1 MNKKRKSVKETI
13 LQNSNTP
20 ILRKDIPHE
29 SAQLHVS
36 GEAVYVDDILCNE
49 QLLVGRVV
57 YSPHAHAKIKSFDLS
72 EAKKVEGVHTVLCY
86 KDIPGHNQMGPVIHD
101 ELCLAIDEVTF
112 IGQAMFLIAAET
124 EEQCLEAE
132 RLIKVEYEPLEA
144 ILTIEK
150 AIEKNSLLGPP
161 MKIERGGVK
170 ETLFKSPHVLRGELR
185 TGAQEHWY
193 LETQSCL
200 CIPGEGREMNVFS
213 SSQNPTETQALIA
226 EVLGINK
233 NEVVVEVRR
242 MGGAFGGKETQ
253 ANHVACW
260 SALLAHAT
268 KRPVKIRL
276 FRDDDQKITGKR
288 HRFLS
293 KYEVGFDDEGKLLAA
308 NIELNGDGGAA
319 TDLSFA
325 IMQRAM
331 LHSDNSYYVPN
342 FRVAGNVYK
351 TNLPSNTAFRGFGGP
366 QGMAVI
372 EEIVDRIARFLK
384 KDSAEIRFKNFYG
397 CESNNITHYGQ
408 TIEGNRLFMLYEQL
422 MKSSDYQQRREA
434 VNAFNSSNEFYKK
447 GLALTPVKFGISFTT
462 SFLNQAGALVNI
474 YKDGTVLV
482 NHGGTEMGQGLH
494 TKMQQI
500 AAAELGIS
508 IDKVKVNATDTSKVP
523 NTSATAASAGT
534 DLNGMAV
541 KNACEILK
549 GRIAETIAI
558 MFSEKYSITPSLQ
571 HSIKFE
577 DGIIFDT
584 EHPERRIAFNDAMQ
598 LMVLRQVSLSAQGFY
613 KTPGIGW
620 DKEKGFGKPFFYFA
634 FGMAVSEVMIDVLTG
649 QHTLLRTDI
658 LHDVGNSINRAI
670 DMGQIE
676 GGFVQGLGWVTTEE
690 IKWDEQG
697 NLLNHSPDTYKIPAV
712 RDIPKDFR
720 VAILDAAPNVA
731 QTIKQSKAVGEPP
744 FMLALSVWL
753 AIKDAISAVGNHE
766 VEPEFS
772 LPATGEVILL
782 SAEKLKKHY
791 GVNVSEAS
799 QALEPSS

>member
-1 MNKKRKSVKETI
+1 MGTTVKCF
-13 LQNSNTP
+13 
-20 ILRKDIPHE
+20 PHE
-29 SAQLHVS
+29 SARLHVS
-36 GEAVYVDDILCNE
+36 GEAVYVDDILVNE
-49 QLLVGRVV
+49 QLLVGRIV
-57 YSPHAHAKIKSFDLS
+57 YSPHAHANITSFDLS
-72 EAKKVEGVHTVLCY
+72 ETNVAGVHAVLCY
-86 KDIPGHNQMGPVIHD
+86 KDIPGHNQMGPVVHD

-124 EEQCLEAE
+124 EEQCREAE
-132 RLIKVEYEPLEA
+132 RLIKVEYEPLEP
-144 ILTIEK
+144 ILTLER
-150 AIEKNSLLGPP
+150 AIEKNSSLGPP
-161 MKIERGGVK
+161 MKIERGEVE
-170 ETLFKSPHVLRGELR
+170 ETLLNAPHVLRGELR

-200 CIPGEGREMNVFS
+200 CVPGEGREIKAFS

-226 EVLGINK
+226 EVLGIKK

-293 KYEVGFDDEGKLLAA
+293 KYEVGFDDEGKLLAV
-308 NIELNGDGGAA
+308 NIELNSDGGAA

-331 LHSDNSYYVPN
+331 LHSDNSYYIPN
-342 FRVAGNVYK
+342 FRVVGKVYK

-372 EEIVDRIARFLK
+372 EEIVDQVARHLRM
-384 KDSAEIRFKNFYG
+384 DAAEIRFKNFYG
-397 CESNNITHYGQ
+397 LASNNITHYGQ
-408 TIEGNRLFMLYEQL
+408 TVEGNRLFMLYEQL
-422 MKSSDYQQRREA
+422 IKSSDYQKRREE
-434 VNAFNSSNEFYKK
+434 VNAFNTSNEFYKK
-447 GLALTPVKFGISFTT
+447 GFALTPVKFGISFTT

-494 TKMQQI
+494 TKIQQI
-500 AAAELGIS
+500 AAAELGVS
-508 IDKVKVNATDTSKVP
+508 IDRVKVNATDTSKVP
-523 NTSATAASAGT
+523 NTSATAASSGA

-541 KNACEILK
+541 KNACDVLK
-549 GRIAETIAI
+549 ERISEVLAQY
-558 MFSEKYSITPSLQ
+558 FLEKYTNDSLLSAKGGSASGGQ
-571 HSIKFE
+571 HSIRFE
-577 DGIIFDT
+577 DDFIFDA
-584 EHPERRIAFNDAMQ
+584 EHPERKIHFAEAMQ
-598 LMVLRQVSLSAQGFY
+598 LMVLRQVSLSAQGYY
-613 KTPGIGW
+613 KTPEIGW

-649 QHTLLRTDI
+649 QHTFLRADI
-658 LHDVGNSINRAI
+658 LHDAGNTINRAI

-690 IKWDEQG
+690 IKWDEKG

-720 VAILDAAPNVA
+720 VAILDAAPNLA

-753 AIKDAISAVGNHE
+753 AIKDAVSAVGNHE

-782 SAEKLKKHY
+782 SAEKLKQLH
-791 GVNVSEAS
+791 GVKVKEANH
-799 QALEPSS
+799 ALEPSS